1 MCLSETLKKLTED
14 GYGYR
19 NETCYGSGV
28 RTLSEVIYFEI
39 EELGNIDIITTMATL
54 YNPELME
61 YLYEEDGDS
70 YVYPDELINVQEEIL
85 KILESKMNTTR
96 DNLCAIWLTTEE
108 AVETLYCN
116 QCAETDIRKIKILNS
131 WLPISDIGYD
141 GILFVYNKESEEKI
155 V

>member
-1 MCLSETLKKLTED
+1 MSETLKKLTAD

-28 RTLSEVIYFEI
+28 RLLSDVIYFEI
-39 EELGNIDIITTMATL
+39 EALGNIDIIETMAKL
-54 YNPELME
+54 YKPELIE

-85 KILESKMNTTR
+85 KILEEKLNTKR
-96 DNLCAIWLTTEE
+96 DNLHAIWLTTEY
-108 AVETLYCN
+108 AVNKLYCN

-141 GILFVYNKESEEKI
+141 GILYVYNKDNKEKI